1 MAQEEVTL
9 ERSLD
14 NAANVLRSKM
24 DANEYKNY
32 TLGTIFYKYLSDS
45 MLYYV
50 AELLEEKNISLEEAQ
65 KLYEENQDD
74 QYLIEELDIKFNY
87 VIEAKNTYTNILK
100 SINNHTFQVSQLGDA
115 FNSIES
121 QGKEFEGLFDDY
133 DLYSKRLGNTAQK
146 QSDTIS
152 EVLSA
157 IGKLEIV
164 KTPEDTLGNA
174 YEYLIKQFA
183 SESGKKAGEFYT
195 PQKVSR
201 LLARL
206 TLVDKDYTDGM
217 TVYDPTMGSGSLLL
231 NFRKYVEHSE
241 RITYFGQEINTS
253 TYNLARM
260 NMILHHVDVVNQ
272 KLRNND
278 TLDEDWP
285 VEEITNFDA
294 VVMNPPYSHK
304 WSANAG
310 FKDDPRFSA
319 YGVLPPKSK
328 ADYAFLLHEDHLQF
342 LHSFKSFLL
351 QKMFFDN
358 DIPPL
363 LRFNKFTEKWNQCKL
378 NDHTIVTMGQSPN
391 SKNYTNNQTGK
402 ILVQGNADLYKNKI
416 LKRVFTTE
424 VTKTAVKNDI
434 LISVRAPVGDIARN
448 QYESVVIGRGIASIK
463 GNDFLYYQLEKMKNN
478 GFWNKYIAGS
488 TFESITGKDLK
499 NTKIYTTNS
508 DEERKIG
515 NIFSSLTK
523 IIQLQEHKID
533 SLKKLKQFLLQNMF
547 I

>member
-1 MAQEEVTL
+1 MFPTQFTGVSFTW
-9 ERSLD
+9 ER
-14 NAANVLRSKM
+14 K
-24 DANEYKNY
+24 K
-32 TLGTIFYKYLSDS
+32 LGD
-45 MLYYV
+45 V
-50 AELLEEKNISLEEAQ
+50 AKITPGGTPSKNISNYWYPKEIPWLSSGEINKEIIFSTDDMISKEGFNNSSA
-65 KLYEENQDD
+65 KWIKQDSV
-74 QYLIEELDIKFNY
+74 LIAL
-87 VIEAKNTYTNILK
+87 A
-100 SINNHTFQVSQLGDA
+100 G
-115 FNSIES
+115 
-121 QGKEFEGLFDDY
+121 QGKTRGKVAINRIPLTTNQSIAGIEPSNEVYYKF
-133 DLYSKRLGNTAQK
+133 LYHQ
-146 QSDTIS
+146 
-152 EVLSA
+152 
-157 IGKLEIV
+157 
-164 KTPEDTLGNA
+164 
-174 YEYLIKQFA
+174 
-183 SESGKKAGEFYT
+183 
-195 PQKVSR
+195 
-201 LLARL
+201 L
-206 TLVDKDYTDGM
+206 TKDYLKLRLVSSGDGSR
-217 TVYDPTMGSGSLLL
+217 GGLNKKLL
-231 NFRKYVEHSE
+231 N
-241 RITYFGQEINTS
+241 
-253 TYNLARM
+253 
-260 NMILHHVDVVNQ
+260 
-272 KLRNND
+272 
-278 TLDEDWP
+278 
-285 VEEITNFDA
+285 
-294 VVMNPPYSHK
+294 
-304 WSANAG
+304 
-310 FKDDPRFSA
+310 
-319 YGVLPPKSK
+319 
-328 ADYAFLLHEDHLQF
+328 DYAVNLSSIDEQHKLGILLSRIDNTLQLHEDHLQF

-363 LRFNKFTEKWNQCKL
+363 LRFNKFTEKWNQCRL

-402 ILVQGNADLYKNKI
+402 ILVQGNADLYKNKV